1 MRASATR
8 LPQQDSG
15 LTLLD
20 LARLSQSSNHLTSPK
35 GGPRFVLMNRCF
47 VVLSG
52 LMLLALGACDD
63 QGKRG
68 AVASRVLTGS
78 SSLKLPSP
86 ERFAEQH
93 PTFDTYWYQG
103 KAELTR
109 YALHQARYGD
119 LHDGE
124 AVLVFVTE
132 NFLPKLQV
140 KQEHGESSD
149 AISVLKLNAYR
160 RFYTG
165 IYPYT
170 LMTSSFTPTRPPGA
184 ETLKVSSTIQ
194 EWCGQVYSQI
204 NRRKDG
210 LRALMHSYF
219 QDDADQQ
226 MTMPNAILED
236 GIWAQIRIDPSRIQQ
251 GEQEIVPA
259 LDYIRLRH
267 KALRAYPATV
277 TQRPNAETDLVD
289 HPLVAL
295 EVRYPALG
303 RDLIIYYEPDFPH
316 IIQAWEENVGPQRTT
331 AARTHAIL
339 DDYWNHNAA
348 SDGEY
353 RDALGL
359 TRELP

>member
-1 MRASATR
+1 MVMSRY
-8 LPQQDSG
+8 L
-15 LTLLD
+15 
-20 LARLSQSSNHLTSPK
+20 
-35 GGPRFVLMNRCF
+35 

-52 LMLLALGACDD
+52 LMLLPLGACDD
-63 QGKRG
+63 QDERG
-68 AVASRVLTGS
+68 PVASRVATGS
-78 SSLKLPSP
+78 SSLMLPSP
-86 ERFAEQH
+86 ESFSEQH
-93 PTFDTYWYQG
+93 PTFDSYWYRG

-109 YALHQARYGD
+109 YALRQARYGD

-132 NFLPKLQV
+132 DFLPKLQV
-140 KQEHGESSD
+140 KQEHGESPD

-170 LMTSSFTPTRPPGA
+170 LMTSSFTPTRPPGS

-210 LRALMHSYF
+210 LRTLMHSHF

-226 MTMPNAILED
+226 TTMPNATLED
-236 GIWAQIRIDPSRIQQ
+236 GIWAQIRIDPSGIRQ
-251 GEQEIVPA
+251 GAQEIIPA

-267 KALRAYPATV
+267 KALRAYPAIV
-277 TQRPNAETDLVD
+277 TRKPKARTDLVD

-295 EVRYPALG
+295 EIRYPALG
-303 RDLIIYYEPDFPH
+303 RDLVIYYEPDFPYV
-316 IIQAWEENVGPQRTT
+316 IQAWEENVGPQRTT
-331 AARTHAIL
+331 AVRTHAII

-348 SDGEY
+348 SDMAY

-359 TRELP
+359 TR

>member
-1 MRASATR
+1 
-8 LPQQDSG
+8 
-15 LTLLD
+15 

-348 SDGEY
+348 SDGAY